1 MHLTNQEII
10 NKVTESPKK
19 LKRQAKS
26 LLYLLRKHE
35 VSLDDDGNVDYS
47 KCQNN
52 NVVKTLRKQ
61 ESLVKTTLMHADLEF
76 EYPHKLERMMVQS
89 RLLDYLDE
97 EEAKIKR
104 SVQDTVL
111 LMDEEALMTGKT
123 AKAVAVNQE
132 QELTYEAYYQI
143 DDFVADFG
151 VKEKV

>member
-47 KCQNN
+47 KCQNS

>member
-104 SVQDTVL
+104 SV
-111 LMDEEALMTGKT
+111 
-123 AKAVAVNQE
+123 
-132 QELTYEAYYQI
+132 
-143 DDFVADFG
+143 
-151 VKEKV
+151 

>member
-111 LMDEEALMTGKT
+111 LMDEEALMTCKT